1 MNIAFF
7 ARIYTAEVKHSILW
21 VNMIIFRPTDFLL
34 ALVFV
39 AKNCETLLTPTYS
52 HLSIIPFRNQVM
64 LKRIVTAGL
73 KILTKVQTSVQQIF
87 LFLES

>member
-7 ARIYTAEVKHSILW
+7 ARSYAAEVKLSILW
-21 VNMIIFRPTDFLL
+21 VNMIIFLPTDFLL

-64 LKRIVTAGL
+64 YKRIAKMSL
-73 KILTKVQTSVQQIF
+73 LA
-87 LFLES
+87 

>member
-1 MNIAFF
+1 MNLAFF
-7 ARIYTAEVKHSILW
+7 GRIYTAEVKHSIQW

-34 ALVFV
+34 ALAFV

-64 LKRIVTAGL
+64 HKRTA
-73 KILTKVQTSVQQIF
+73 KISL
-87 LFLES
+87 LD

>member
-39 AKNCETLLTPTYS
+39 AKNCEALFTPTYS
-52 HLSIIPFRNQVM
+52 HLSIIPFRN
-64 LKRIVTAGL
+64 
-73 KILTKVQTSVQQIF
+73 
-87 LFLES
+87 

>member
-39 AKNCETLLTPTYS
+39 DKNCETFLTPTYS
-52 HLSIIPFRNQVM
+52 HLSIIPFRYQVM
-64 LKRIVTAGL
+64 HKKIV
-73 KILTKVQTSVQQIF
+73 KISL
-87 LFLES
+87 LD